1 MHDYVL
7 LELPA
12 LPKEILAE
20 GYSPIW
26 GTRSPLVLHLLH
38 PDLRRFDIE
47 CVRPVANEF
56 LECIL
61 VGEFA
66 FLLGHGMEQI
76 G

>member
-1 MHDYVL
+1 MHDYVF

-12 LPKEILAE
+12 LPKEPLAE

-26 GTRSPLVLHLLH
+26 RTRSPLVLHLLH
-38 PDLRRFDIE
+38 PNLSRFDIE
-47 CVRPVANEF
+47 CVRPVANGF
-56 LECIL
+56 LEGVL
-61 VGEFA
+61 VGESA